1 MKLTQFITGLLLIGS
16 ISGTMLI
23 PQLLN
28 AGETRVPMTVNE
40 SEIRECAKAFSNAF
54 NSGDAKAIAAQW
66 TMDGDY
72 TNEAGIEFNGREAIE
87 KEYTNFFK
95 QYPGVK
101 IKIDIEEIKMLSET
115 SAIEEGTATLGE
127 FAPVECHYVLI
138 HVKKNGKWLI
148 ASARD
153 MRIEAKSNFERF
165 SELEKL
171 IGTWSHET
179 SAGKI
184 ETTYRWIANKKF
196 IERKFSVSID
206 GKTTLSGTQ
215 IIGWEPSSQQ
225 ITSWLFDSTGG
236 NGVATWTPT
245 EKGWMIQSSGVT
257 SDGTTTAATNYWN
270 FSNNDTITW
279 NSTNRIMGNE
289 PLAEAAELTL
299 KRNK

>member
-28 AGETRVPMTVNE
+28 AEETRVPMTVNE

-115 SAIEEGTATLGE
+115 SAIEEGTATL
-127 FAPVECHYVLI
+127 
-138 HVKKNGKWLI
+138 
-148 ASARD
+148 
-153 MRIEAKSNFERF
+153 
-165 SELEKL
+165 
-171 IGTWSHET
+171 
-179 SAGKI
+179 
-184 ETTYRWIANKKF
+184 
-196 IERKFSVSID
+196 
-206 GKTTLSGTQ
+206 
-215 IIGWEPSSQQ
+215 
-225 ITSWLFDSTGG
+225 
-236 NGVATWTPT
+236 
-245 EKGWMIQSSGVT
+245 
-257 SDGTTTAATNYWN
+257 
-270 FSNNDTITW
+270 
-279 NSTNRIMGNE
+279 
-289 PLAEAAELTL
+289 
-299 KRNK
+299 

>member
-16 ISGTMLI
+16 ISGTILI

-28 AGETRVPMTVNE
+28 AEETRVPMTVNE

-279 NSTNRIMGNE
+279 NSTNRLMGNE

>member
-28 AGETRVPMTVNE
+28 AEETRVPMTVNE

-270 FSNNDTITW
+270 FSNDDTITW

>member
-1 MKLTQFITGLLLIGS
+1 
-16 ISGTMLI
+16 
-23 PQLLN
+23 
-28 AGETRVPMTVNE
+28 MTVNE

>member
-1 MKLTQFITGLLLIGS
+1 MKLTQFITGLFLIGS
-16 ISGTMLI
+16 ISGTMLT
-23 PQLLN
+23 PQSLN
-28 AGETRVPMTVNE
+28 AEETRAPITVNE
-40 SEIRECAKAFSNAF
+40 SEIRECAKTFANAF

-196 IERKFSVSID
+196 IERDFSVSVD

>member
-28 AGETRVPMTVNE
+28 AEETRVPMTVNE
-40 SEIRECAKAFSNAF
+40 SEIRECAKTFSNAF

>member
-1 MKLTQFITGLLLIGS
+1 MKFTQFITGLLLIGL
-16 ISGTMLI
+16 ITGTILAPRI
-23 PQLLN
+23 LC
-28 AGETRVPMTVNE
+28 AEEARAPMKVNE
-40 SEIRECAKAFSNAF
+40 AEIRECAKVFANAF
-54 NSGDAKAIAAQW
+54 NAGNAKAIAAQW
-66 TMDGDY
+66 TKDGDY

-87 KEYTNFFK
+87 KEYENFFK
-95 QYPGVK
+95 QFPGVK
-101 IKIDIEEIKMLSET
+101 IKIDIDEIKMLSET

-127 FAPVECHYVLI
+127 LAPVECHYVLI

-165 SELEKL
+165 CELEKL

-179 SAGKI
+179 DAGKI

-196 IERKFSVSID
+196 IERDFSVSID

-236 NGVATWTPT
+236 NGVATWSPT
-245 EKGWMIQSSGVT
+245 TNGWMIQSSGVT
-257 SDGTTTAATNYWN
+257 EDGTVTAATNYWN
-270 FSNNDTITW
+270 FLDDDTITW
-279 NSTNRIMGNE
+279 KSTNRIMGNE
-289 PLAEAAELTL
+289 PLAETAELTL
-299 KRNK
+299 KRIK

>member
-1 MKLTQFITGLLLIGS
+1 MKFTQFITGLLLISS
-16 ISGTMLI
+16 ITGIMLASSI
-23 PQLLN
+23 LN
-28 AGETRVPMTVNE
+28 AEEIRVPMTVDDA
-40 SEIRECAKAFSNAF
+40 EIRECAKTFANAF

-66 TMDGDY
+66 TKDGDY

-87 KEYTNFFK
+87 KEYANFFK

-101 IKIDIEEIKMLSET
+101 IKIDIEEIKMLSDT

-171 IGTWSHET
+171 IGTWSYET
-179 SAGKI
+179 SGGKI

-196 IERKFSVSID
+196 IERDFSVSIE

-215 IIGWEPSSQQ
+215 IIGWEPSSKQ

-236 NGVATWTPT
+236 NGVAIWSPT
-245 EKGWMIQSSGVT
+245 EKGWMMQSSGVT
-257 SDGTTTAATNYWN
+257 SDGTVTAATNYWN
-270 FSNNDTITW
+270 FSDDDTLTW
-279 NSTNRIMGNE
+279 KSTNRIMGNE
-289 PLAEAAELTL
+289 PLAETAELTL
-299 KRNK
+299 KRSK